1 VEPRGLPK
9 VASRLETEPRRFP
22 RFSSCGLCRS
32 PCWDCATR
40 SGNFLL
46 SQCTRIIPC
55 RFLNSQRIG
64 GTTTTTTTTVP
75 YHIVFATFLC
85 TSAALGK
92 LCLFLSCLESG
103 STRNCHATP
112 VGLQELTRK
121 KHNALFHRT
130 LHSNVV
136 IQFPHTL
143 YAGLQQGET
152 SPDMNTRKKSTNT

>member
-22 RFSSCGLCRS
+22 ALSSCGLCRS

-55 RFLNSQRIG
+55 RSLNSQRIG

-75 YHIVFATFLC
+75 YHIVFS
-85 TSAALGK
+85 TSCAPQQHWESYV
-92 LCLFLSCLESG
+92 LFYHAWKVG
-103 STRNCHATP
+103 QPGNCHSDSCSRCAK
-112 VGLQELTRK
+112 LTRK
-121 KHNALFHRT
+121 EHNGPVSPNASFNRCRP
-130 LHSNVV
+130 N
-136 IQFPHTL
+136 FPRAL
-143 YAGLQQGET
+143 YAGL
-152 SPDMNTRKKSTNT
+152 